1 MSIWQTFQEALNSLT
16 ANKLRSGMTALGIVI
31 GVAAVVAMLAIGEGA
46 TNSITSQIESIGSN
60 LLFVSSG
67 GESSNPEPL
76 TLSDAE
82 AIGNSLQ
89 APSVVAVAPILQGQ
103 GEIAVSG
110 ASTNATVIGVT
121 PKYFT
126 VQNADLSEG
135 QIITEAQNDRRD
147 SVVLLGTDVA
157 EELFGRTT
165 NLVGERVRINGQI
178 FRVTGVLEEQGGTNF
193 GSADN
198 QVLVPFGTAQVRL
211 MRRQANEQVDLIYVQ
226 ASGSETVAAAVEEV
240 SQVLRTRHL
249 STLGEDD
256 FNIQNT
262 QSILDTASAITGTLT
277 LFLGG
282 VAGISLLVGG
292 IGIMNIMLV
301 SVIERTRE
309 IGLRKAMG
317 ARRSSIQL
325 QFLIESSLLSL
336 GGGLIGILLGWGIS
350 SLVGGIPGP
359 GGSAIVPVIGWDAV
373 LLATSFSAAIGIFF
387 GIYPANRA
395 AKLEPVEA
403 LRSE

>member
-1 MSIWQTFQEALNSLT
+1 MSIWQTFLEALNSLT
-16 ANKLRSGMTALGIVI
+16 ANKLRSGLTALGIVI

-60 LLFVSSG
+60 LLFVRSG

-82 AIGNSLQ
+82 AIGNAIQ
-89 APSVVAVAPILQGQ
+89 APSVAAVAPILQGQ
-103 GEIAVSG
+103 VVVAVAG
-110 ASTNATVIGVT
+110 ASTNSTAVGVT
-121 PKYFT
+121 PEYFV
-126 VQNADLSEG
+126 VQSTGLSEG
-135 QIITEAQNDRRD
+135 QMITAAQNEEQA
-147 SVVLLGTDVA
+147 SVALLGTEVA
-157 EELFGRTT
+157 DELFGRTS
-165 NLVGERVRINGQI
+165 NLIGESVRINGQI
-178 FRVTGVLEEQGGTNF
+178 FRVIGVLEEEGGTNF

-198 QVLVPFGTAQVRL
+198 QVLVPLSTAQVRL
-211 MRRQANEQVDLIYVQ
+211 MRRQANDQVDLIYVQ
-226 ASGSETVAAAVEEV
+226 ASSSETVAAAVEEV
-240 SQVLRTRHL
+240 SQVLRARHL

-256 FNIQNT
+256 FSIQNT

-282 VAGISLLVGG
+282 IAGISLLVGG

-317 ARRSSIQL
+317 ARRRSIQL

-336 GGGLIGILLGWGIS
+336 GGGIIGILLGWGIS
-350 SLVGGIPGP
+350 RLVSGIGSFGGNPLNPVVSLDSI
-359 GGSAIVPVIGWDAV
+359 
-373 LLATSFSAAIGIFF
+373 LLAVIFSTAVGVFF
-387 GIYPANRA
+387 GLYPAARA

>member
-1 MSIWQTFQEALNSLT
+1 MSIWQTFLEALNSLT
-16 ANKLRSGMTALGIVI
+16 ANKLRSGLTALGIVI

-60 LLFVSSG
+60 LLFVRSG

-82 AIGNSLQ
+82 AIASAIQ
-89 APSVVAVAPILQGQ
+89 APSVAAVAPILQGQ
-103 GEIAVSG
+103 VDVAVAG
-110 ASTNATVIGVT
+110 ASTNSTAVGVT
-121 PKYFT
+121 SEYFA
-126 VQNADLSEG
+126 VQSTGLSEG
-135 QIITEAQNDRRD
+135 QMITDAQNEELA
-147 SVVLLGTDVA
+147 SVVLLGTEVA
-157 EELFGRTT
+157 DELFGRTS
-165 NLVGERVRINGQI
+165 NLIGESVRINGQI

-198 QVLVPFGTAQVRL
+198 QVLVPLSTAQVRL
-211 MRRQANEQVDLIYVQ
+211 MRRQANDQVDLIYVQ
-226 ASGSETVAAAVEEV
+226 ARSSETVAAAVEEV
-240 SQVLRTRHL
+240 SQVLRARHL

-256 FNIQNT
+256 FSIQNT

-282 VAGISLLVGG
+282 IAGISLLVGG

-317 ARRSSIQL
+317 ARRRSIQL

-336 GGGLIGILLGWGIS
+336 GGGIIGILLGWGIS
-350 SLVGGIPGP
+350 RLVSGIGSFGGNPLNPVVSLDSI
-359 GGSAIVPVIGWDAV
+359 
-373 LLATSFSAAIGIFF
+373 LLAVIFSTAVGVFF
-387 GIYPANRA
+387 GLYPAARA